1 MSLLIVILG
10 PLIILGVLGGD
21 LVQKVSAEA
30 DWAEDGEKDDEKAA
44 GRSAYAMTIQRKAE
58 RMKGAVQA
66 GDFFLQQV
74 ARRIAENLQ
83 KRSED
88 ENEWKGVSVS
98 RVQMVQGTT

>member
-30 DWAEDGEKDDEKAA
+30 DWTEDGEKDDEKAA
-44 GRSAYAMTIQRKAE
+44 GRSAYAMTIRRKAE

-74 ARRIAENLQ
+74 AQRIAENLQ